1 MISPDGFDRRQRRKQ
16 RLFFCVRN
24 LDGCFAALIFF
35 CSKNLH
41 FPRNSKPNL
50 AQYLGERLEMSSR
63 GENSKKAKTTNKRKK
78 QNTGDLHLFRK
89 HP

>member
-1 MISPDGFDRRQRRKQ
+1 VPGVSPA
-16 RLFFCVRN
+16 N
-24 LDGCFAALIFF
+24 PTIAAGTAASTVPIRDIPEIRGH
-35 CSKNLH
+35 SN
-41 FPRNSKPNL
+41 FPRNSQPNF
-50 AQYLGERLEMSSR
+50 AQYISEQLEMNSR

>member
-50 AQYLGERLEMSSR
+50 AQYISERPKVTSHGGE
-63 GENSKKAKTTNKRKK
+63 AKEGQTTNKRKK
-78 QNTGDLHLFRK
+78 QNTDDLHLFRK